1 MNLRW
6 RFNSYVIENG
16 NEVSDIQRNL
26 LRISGITK
34 WTVMS
39 TFHCINEPVFRQKRH
54 FLLFTQCLNTFP
66 DMIQNKNLSVA
77 DSFEIIYI

>member
-1 MNLRW
+1 
-6 RFNSYVIENG
+6 
-16 NEVSDIQRNL
+16 
-26 LRISGITK
+26 
-34 WTVMS
+34 MS